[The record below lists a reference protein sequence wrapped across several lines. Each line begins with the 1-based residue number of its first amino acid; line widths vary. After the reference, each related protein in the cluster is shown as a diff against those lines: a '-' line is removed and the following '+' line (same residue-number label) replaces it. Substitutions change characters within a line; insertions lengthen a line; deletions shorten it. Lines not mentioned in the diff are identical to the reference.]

1 LQRDI
6 TLLDSYSCLLFGKVN
21 RVPDQVGRA
30 GAAQHKQLMLRPAHK
45 PCCAKCLSVP
55 VAPFKMSSIARAT
68 AAKCFK
74 PFAS

>member
-1 LQRDI
+1 
-6 TLLDSYSCLLFGKVN
+6 
-21 RVPDQVGRA
+21 VPDQVGRA